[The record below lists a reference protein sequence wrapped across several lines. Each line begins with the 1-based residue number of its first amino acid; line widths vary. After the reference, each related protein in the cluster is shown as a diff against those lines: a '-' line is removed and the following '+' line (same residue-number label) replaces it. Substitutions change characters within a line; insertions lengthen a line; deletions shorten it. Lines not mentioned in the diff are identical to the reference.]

1 MKIILSILFINF
13 SILSY
18 CQEHA
23 KDSIYNA
30 VDVDVK
36 PDFPGGI
43 EKFMKFMVKNY
54 HVPEVSNFKGK
65 VISEFVIE
73 KDGAISE
80 IEIIQDPGYGS
91 GEECI
96 RVLKMSPKW
105 NPGKKNGSTVRTK
118 YNFPLIIQS
127 SE

>member
-1 MKIILSILFINF
+1 MKIILSIVFINI

-18 CQEHA
+18 CQEPT

-43 EKFMKFMVKNY
+43 EKFMKFMAKNF
-54 HVPEVSNFKGK
+54 HIPEVSNFKGK
-65 VISEFVIE
+65 VISEFIIE

-80 IEIIQDPGYGS
+80 IEIIQNPGYGS

-96 RVLKMSPKW
+96 RVLKKSPKW

-118 YNFPLIIQS
+118 YKFPLSLQS
-127 SE
+127 SD